1 MQIEKSEWLTY
12 NDRSRRQQATTATA
26 TTTTTTTT
34 SGRRRAQHDA
44 ETLNARRLIDE
55 LTKSLRTVWKLSGF
69 WLSYNIQSS
78 RFRWLRRLHA
88 IVALFYWAILL
99 CTMTISLV
107 KFWWQR
113 GPDPYFLHLTT
124 QLIIVVQFASSAL
137 FLATVQLRSGPVLR
151 KFASRLQAATLGI
164 GLARQRNRL
173 KAVQTTL
180 LCAAALQALLWIAY
194 FAIYFYYTTS
204 ANSGTFQPAPLLLAI
219 IHSGVLWTLANT
231 LLIGQ
236 YAMLATE
243 FHALNVD
250 LRSDRNCWQ
259 VALVKHYLSVHG
271 RLKLANVSLNST
283 FAPLIGISLTCQTAL
298 AVLHTNALISSNFVT
313 NFTTYDKLFT
323 SLCACFLGLQLLT
336 FTLLSTFI
344 CRQASYIFYH
354 MQKMSS
360 INLHWEQDCFSVVTF
375 YEQAFRDLP
384 AGIGIE
390 KWFFITGPNV
400 FKALLLILTAVALSR
415 LTMATS
421 TKT

>member
-1 MQIEKSEWLTY
+1 LSMQIEKSEWLTY
-12 NDRSRRQQATTATA
+12 NDRSRRQQP
-26 TTTTTTTT
+26 TTTT

-55 LTKSLRTVWKLSGF
+55 ITKSLRTVWKLSGF

-88 IVALFYWAILL
+88 IVALFYWALLL

-137 FLATVQLRSGPVLR
+137 FLVTVQLRSGPVLR

-164 GLARQRNRL
+164 GLARQRKRL

-219 IHSGVLWTLANT
+219 IHSAVLWTLANT

-259 VALVKHYLSVHG
+259 VALVKHYLSLHG
-271 RLKLANVSLNST
+271 RLKLANISLNST

-298 AVLHTNALISSNFVT
+298 AILHTNALIGSNFVT

-323 SLCACFLGLQLLT
+323 CLCACFLGLQLLT

-354 MQKMSS
+354 MQKISS
-360 INLHWEQDCFSVVTF
+360 INLHWEQDCFSVITF
-375 YEQAFRDLP
+375 YEQAFRHLP